1 LELERDSNKRR
12 YGTTTLLFAH
22 LFLNGS
28 WHLKNFGLG
37 ESSAIVFAME
47 NPNTLMIIDDQEPK
61 LYASEIGLNVIGTIG
76 VIKQAVD
83 KNIIKSKK
91 EANELFDKIKLTGGY
106 ISDKLL
112 QNIKYPELD
121 MNIKHITNNVNQ
133 DILNKKNELDTRE
146 AKIKEQERYKV
157 L

>member
-1 LELERDSNKRR
+1 M
-12 YGTTTLLFAH
+12 LFAH